1 MDTGASKSAIPKSV
15 IQIKHDRCGG
25 PNLVQII
32 LIKQCYLWQSMAA
45 MEKTESPNWPVGGG
59 NMGALIRTHDWSTTS
74 LGSIETWSP
83 SLKAATDIL
92 LRLPASAVLL
102 WGIDG
107 IVLYNDAYI
116 AFAGAQH
123 PQLLGSAVREPS
135 STTDNLSADLLRISM
150 GGDSRVSQAREC
162 TLLQDGREERVWRNV
177 DYSPVVDEAG
187 KPNGVLVIF
196 LESAGDAAERIKLL
210 EAEGHAT
217 RTLNSITDA
226 FLVLDADERFIYVN
240 PAARAMLAEQGIKA
254 DDVIGKQYLTEVFEE
269 ARDDQSGRGFRRA
282 MRERVPVAVEN
293 FYAPFNRWYAI
304 RFFPIEEGGLSMVF
318 QDITERKR
326 ADDALRESE
335 AKFRALAEASP
346 ALIAMLDPDAN
357 VVYMNQRHEE
367 LFGEGWTEIMGTG
380 WHAVIHPDDAAACI
394 AAIEQAVRER
404 ARIEQRVRV
413 KSRDNEWRWVEAY
426 ALPWFSAGGQYAGHV
441 FVSLDIT
448 QAVRAEE
455 ALKEADRRKDEFLA
469 TLAHELR
476 NPLAP
481 ICSLM
486 PLIGRPGGA
495 RAADRLQEVLQRQ
508 VRQLV
513 RLVDDLMDG
522 LRVTKG
528 KIDLRKAH
536 VQLADVIRS
545 AIEESQPL
553 IDSAGHQLTVSVPET
568 ALTLDADPARLT
580 QVFANLINNA
590 VRYTEKGGH
599 IWVTACR
606 DRNNA
611 VVSVRDN
618 GIGITPEMLPRV
630 FEMFAQEVHSSG
642 RSQGGLGIGLTLV
655 DNLVRMH
662 GGSVEAKSE
671 GHGRG
676 SEFIV
681 RLPLAQQA
689 RIDQAAEAGGSSLA
703 LATHRVLV
711 VDDNPDAADS
721 LAMLLES
728 LGAAAHVVNN
738 GAAALAALDA
748 FRPDVVLLDIGMPG
762 MDGYEV
768 AQRIRQQ
775 PQFNAV
781 KLIAVTGWGLE
792 ADRRSSRASGFD
804 HHLTKPIDIAAL
816 QALLSTP

>member
-1 MDTGASKSAIPKSV
+1 MDSGALKSAMQESV
-15 IQIKHDRCGG
+15 IQIKHDGCGG
-25 PNLVQII
+25 PNLVPII
-32 LIKQCYLWQSMAA
+32 LIKQRYPWQSMAA
-45 MEKTESPNWPVGGG
+45 MEQTESANWPVGGG
-59 NMGALIRTHDWSTTS
+59 KMGALIRTHDWSTTS
-74 LGSIETWSP
+74 LGSIGTWSQ

-92 LRLPASAVLL
+92 LRLPTSAVLL
-102 WGIDG
+102 WGVEG

-116 AFAGAQH
+116 VFAGAQH
-123 PQLLGSAVREPS
+123 PQLLGSVLREPS

-150 GGDSRVSQAREC
+150 GGDSRSLAREC

-196 LESAGDAAERIKLL
+196 LETAGDPAKLL

-217 RTLNSITDA
+217 RTLNSITDG
-226 FLVLDADERFIYVN
+226 FEVLDANERFIYVN

-254 DDVIGKQYLTEVFEE
+254 DDLIGKQYLTEAFQE
-269 ARDDQSGRGFRRA
+269 ACDDESGRGFRRA
-282 MRERVPVAVEN
+282 VRERVPVTVEN

-304 RFFPIEEGGLSMVF
+304 RFFPSEEGGLSMVF

-326 ADDALRESE
+326 AEEALRESE

-346 ALIAMLDPDAN
+346 ALIAMVDPGAK
-357 VVYMNQRHEE
+357 VVYLNQRHAE
-367 LFGEGWTEIMGTG
+367 LYGDGWTEIMGTG
-380 WHAVIHPDDAAACI
+380 WHAIIHPDEAPAFI
-394 AAIEQAVRER
+394 SAIEQAVRDR
-404 ARIEQRVRV
+404 ARFQQRVRV
-413 KSRDNEWRWVEAY
+413 KSRNNEWRWVEGY
-426 ALPWFSAGGQYAGHV
+426 GLPWFSAGGQYAGHV
-441 FVSLDIT
+441 FVTLDIT

-481 ICSLM
+481 ICNLL

-495 RAADRLQEVLQRQ
+495 RAADRIQGVLQRQ

-513 RLVDDLMDG
+513 RLVDDLMDVS
-522 LRVTKG
+522 RVSRG
-528 KIDLRKAH
+528 KIDLRKAP

-553 IDSAGHQLTVSVPET
+553 LDSAGHQLTVSVPET
-568 ALTLDADPARLT
+568 ALTLDADPVRLT

-590 VRYTEKGGH
+590 VRYTERGGH
-599 IWVTACR
+599 IWVAACR

-618 GIGITPEMLPRV
+618 GIGIMPEMLPRV
-630 FEMFAQEVHSSG
+630 FEMFAQEAHSSG

-671 GHGRG
+671 GRGRG

-689 RIDQAAEAGGSSLA
+689 QIAQAAEARRNGQPLV
-703 LATHRVLV
+703 THRVLV
-711 VDDNPDAADS
+711 VDDNQDAAES
-721 LAMLLES
+721 LAMLLQS
-728 LGAAAHVVNN
+728 LGAAAHVVNS

-816 QALLSTP
+816 QDLLVGT